1 MKLLTMASKLMK
13 SHRTVV
19 ILGLLVL
26 IAIIYYFVIRKNEG
40 FREKGKLSFND
51 LDNVGNLAQKKE
63 YRSKA
68 MGTAMALHMI
78 AMELGKN
85 KDISDIGDMLTEE
98 YKITLE
104 PILKKLNITLK
115 DLVEGVQ
122 AMIQLNTNS
131 NYTDIEAHARL
142 HENMAKQSLKN
153 KLIANTANNRIY
165 SPLRRLSGNKLAR
178 EENFLLSQGVLLKIN
193 KTYDH
198 KSYPEFRYIIDVK
211 HHKFREMLRSEF
223 NRDRK
228 RYESMNRQVDK
239 KLRSAGML
247 RDNSHQSDKN
257 REMVNNIVGLY
268 TGHLVE
274 KKRKERGL

>member
-19 ILGLLVL
+19 ILSLLVL

-40 FREKGKLSFND
+40 FREKGKLYFND
-51 LDNVGNLAQKKE
+51 LDNVGNLAQKTE

-131 NYTDIEAHARL
+131 NYTDHEAHMRL
-142 HENMAKQSLKN
+142 HEDIAKQSMKN
-153 KLIANTANNRIY
+153 KLIANTARNLIY
-165 SPLRRLSGNKLAR
+165 TPLHRLSGNKLAR
-178 EENFLLSQGVLLKIN
+178 EENAMLSTGFLLKIN
-193 KTYDH
+193 KNYDH
-198 KSYPEFRYIIDVK
+198 KSYPEYRYIIDVK
-211 HHKFREMLRSEF
+211 HPKFRQLLRTEF
-223 NRDRK
+223 IRDEK
-228 RYESMNRQVDK
+228 RYNNLNRQVDK
-239 KLRSAGML
+239 NLRSAGML
-247 RDNSHQSDKN
+247 RDDMMSDKN
-257 REMVNNIVGLY
+257 RELVHNIVGLY

>member
-19 ILGLLVL
+19 ILSLLVL

-40 FREKGKLSFND
+40 FREKGKLYFND
-51 LDNVGNLAQKKE
+51 LDNVGKLVRREE
-63 YRSKA
+63 YQSKV
-68 MGTAMALHMI
+68 GQTNRALMMI

-104 PILKKLNITLK
+104 PILKKMNVTLK
-115 DLVEGVQ
+115 DLAEGVQ
-122 AMIQLNTNS
+122 AMINLNNS
-131 NYTDIEAHARL
+131 PDHEAHAKL
-142 HENMAKQSLKN
+142 HEDMAKQSIKN
-153 KLIANTANNRIY
+153 KLIANTARNLIY
-165 SPLRRLSGNKLAR
+165 SPLSRIDGNKLAR

-193 KTYDH
+193 KGQDH
-198 KSYPEFRYIIDVK
+198 KKYPQFRYIIDVK
-211 HHKFREMLRSEF
+211 HHKFRKMLQSEF

-239 KLRSAGML
+239 NLRDVGML
-247 RDNSHQSDKN
+247 RFNSHQSDKN
-257 REMVNNIVGLY
+257 RELVRNIVMGY
-268 TGHLVE
+268 MGIQYE
-274 KKRKERGL
+274 KQRKERGL